1 MYQQIEELQKSLN
14 QLQKEYWIHTDLFS
28 FQWWVIAI
36 VNFALILLFIFLIDR
51 QRILPITIA
60 FLVAFITVGTLD
72 ETGVKFNLWQYPHQ
86 LLFFTARF
94 NAADFGIVPSLVALL
109 YQYCSKWKPYII
121 GNLLVSALISFVGAP
136 LFTKMGIYKLLNW
149 NYLYSFLVSLI
160 SLIVI
165 KAIVD
170 LIVKKSKSY
179 N

>member
-1 MYQQIEELQKSLN
+1 MYQQMEELHKSLN
-14 QLQKEYWIHTDLFS
+14 QIQKEYWIHTDLFS
-28 FQWWVIAI
+28 FQWWVIAV
-36 VNFALILLFIFLIDR
+36 VNFGLFFLFIVLIDR

-60 FLVAFITVGTLD
+60 FLVAFIIVGTLD
-72 ETGVKFNLWQYPHQ
+72 ETGVKFNLWEYPHQ

-121 GNLLVSALISFVGAP
+121 GNPLLSALISFVGAT
-136 LFTKMGIYKLLNW
+136 LFSKMDIYKLLNW
-149 NYLYSFLVSLI
+149 NYFYSFLVSLV

-170 LIVKKSKSY
+170 LIVKKSKKH